1 MKNLQTYSKEQFHN
15 RILEKLKVFKD
26 SNDPILD
33 IIPDEWFDQG
43 RYRRIFLH
51 FSNISALLMYYFEM
65 RGQIS
70 DGKYENSS
78 PKDHWEWISRS
89 FFIVDGNEFYTGS
102 SRYRRPN
109 KKYNLNEWVRTIKK
123 ILNGSEYDYNWAFSI
138 RLYDYGRM
146 GKCLTKNEL
155 KDIIILND
163 GSIFSNIG
171 VNDNIGGIAEAFGD
185 ALRKNPECT
194 YEEMK
199 AGLKSY
205 KQSIFTKLPQF
216 DNEEFFE
223 RFKNTEYTFYDF
235 KTDYD
240 SMIKTINT
248 PNYE

>member
-1 MKNLQTYSKEQFHN
+1 MKNLQAYSKEQFHN

-43 RYRRIFLH
+43 RYGRIFLH
-51 FSNISALLMYYFEM
+51 FSNISALLMYYLEM

-109 KKYNLNEWVRTIKK
+109 KKYNLNEWVRTIKN
-123 ILNGSEYDYNWAFSI
+123 ILNGSEYDSDWGFSI
-138 RLYDYGRM
+138 RLYDYGRI
-146 GKCLTKNEL
+146 GKCINKGEL
-155 KDIIILND
+155 KSIIKISGTGIND
-163 GSIFSNIG
+163 TMHI
-171 VNDNIGGIAEAFGD
+171 NDNIGTIAEVFGR

-199 AGLKSY
+199 KGIKSY
-205 KQSIFTKLPQF
+205 EQEAFIKLHQF

-223 RFKNTEYTFYDF
+223 RFKNIKYTFNDF
-235 KTDYD
+235 KADYD
-240 SMIKTINT
+240 SMIKTVNT
-248 PNYE
+248 PKYE

>member
-43 RYRRIFLH
+43 RSGRIFLH
-51 FSNISALLMYYFEM
+51 FSNISALLMYYLEM

-78 PKDHWEWISRS
+78 PADHWQWIIRS

-102 SRYRRPN
+102 SMFRRPN
-109 KKYNLNEWVRTIKK
+109 KKYNLNEWVRTIKN
-123 ILNGSEYDYNWAFSI
+123 ILNGSDYDSNWYFAI
-138 RLYDYGRM
+138 RLYDYGRI
-146 GKCLTKNEL
+146 GKCLNKNEL
-155 KDIIILND
+155 KSIIKINGTRLND
-163 GSIFSNIG
+163 TMF
-171 VNDNIGGIAEAFGD
+171 VNDSIGTIAEVFGN

-199 AGLKSY
+199 KGLKSY
-205 KQSIFTKLPQF
+205 KLDAFIELPQF

-223 RFKNTEYTFYDF
+223 RFKNTEYPFTEF
-235 KTDYD
+235 KADYD
-240 SMIKTINT
+240 SMIKTVNT